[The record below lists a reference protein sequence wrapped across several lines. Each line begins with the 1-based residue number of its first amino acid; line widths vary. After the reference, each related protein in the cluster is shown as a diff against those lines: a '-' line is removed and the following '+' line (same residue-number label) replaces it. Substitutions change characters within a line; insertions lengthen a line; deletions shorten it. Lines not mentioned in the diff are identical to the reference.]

1 MAFLTPYP
9 AIAKV
14 RDFADTV
21 IQRNT
26 LFAAGLIGTLLALSI
41 TDFDIGQRK
50 VVSVEQLGHFCG
62 RQQGFGLGAAIVCGF
77 GAQTLDSSLESV
89 NLESV
94 KGGEVRKHGHGH
106 RENCSTNGKG
116 G

>member
-26 LFAAGLIGTLLALSI
+26 LFAAGLIGTLLELSI

-50 VVSVEQLGHFCG
+50 VVSVEQLGHFGG
-62 RQQGFGLGAAIVCGF
+62 RLQGFGLGAAIVQGF
-77 GAQTLDSSLESV
+77 GAQTLDTSPEP
-89 NLESV
+89 V
-94 KGGEVRKHGHGH
+94 KGSEVRMYGYGHH
-106 RENCSTNGKG
+106 ANLLCKRQRWVALDA
-116 G
+116 